1 MLVVTQIQPQIDN
14 VQMQIKIRPAKEEE
28 IEILLE
34 FEKAIIETERP
45 FDVTLKDEEI
55 HYYDLLELIRSP
67 EAEVVVAEIDGQL
80 VGSGYAQ
87 IRKAD
92 LFLKHTHFA
101 YLGFMYVRPAFR
113 GKGINQSLLEAL
125 ISWAKAKGISEIRLE
140 VYDENIVA
148 KNAYLKA
155 GFKPIILTM
164 RRSI

>member
-1 MLVVTQIQPQIDN
+1 ME
-14 VQMQIKIRPAKEEE
+14 IKIRPAKEEE

-34 FEKAIIETERP
+34 FEKGIVDTERP
-45 FDVTLKDEEI
+45 FDITLKDGEI

-67 EAEVVVAEIDGQL
+67 ESEVVVAEIDGEL

-101 YLGFMYVRPAFR
+101 YLGFMYVTPSFR
-113 GKGINQSLLEAL
+113 GKGINQLLLEAL
-125 ISWAKAKGISEIRLE
+125 ITWAKAKGISEIRLD

>member
-1 MLVVTQIQPQIDN
+1 ME
-14 VQMQIKIRPAKEEE
+14 IKIRPAKEEE

-34 FEKAIIETERP
+34 FEKGIVDTERP
-45 FDVTLKDEEI
+45 FDITLKDGEI

-67 EAEVVVAEIDGQL
+67 ESEVVVAEIDGEL

-92 LFLKHTHFA
+92 IFLKHTHFA
-101 YLGFMYVRPAFR
+101 YLGFMYVRPSFR
-113 GKGINQSLLEAL
+113 GKGVNQLLLEAL
-125 ISWAKAKGISEIRLE
+125 ITWAKAKGISEIRLD

>member
-1 MLVVTQIQPQIDN
+1 MMTIITRLATPSDIDT
-14 VQMQIKIRPAKEEE
+14 
-28 IEILLE
+28 LLA
-34 FEKAIIETERP
+34 FEKGIIAAERP
-45 FDVTLKDEEI
+45 YDTTLREGEI

-67 EAEVVVAEIDGQL
+67 GSEVMVAETNGQL

-92 LFLKHTHFA
+92 PFLKHTHFA
-101 YLGFMYVRPAFR
+101 YLGFMYVKPAFR

-125 ISWAKAKGISEIRLE
+125 LSWAKAKGISEIRLD

-164 RRSI
+164 RRRI

>member
-1 MLVVTQIQPQIDN
+1 ME
-14 VQMQIKIRPAKEEE
+14 IKIRPAKEED

-34 FEKAIIETERP
+34 FEKGIVDTERP
-45 FDVTLKDEEI
+45 FDITLKEGEI

-67 EAEVVVAEIDGQL
+67 ESEVAVADINGQL

-101 YLGFMYVRPAFR
+101 YLGFMYVRPSFR
-113 GKGINQSLLEAL
+113 GKGINQLLLEAL
-125 ISWAKAKGISEIRLE
+125 ITWAKAKGIYEIRLD

-155 GFKPIILTM
+155 GFKPIMLTM

>member
-1 MLVVTQIQPQIDN
+1 ME
-14 VQMQIKIRPAKEEE
+14 IKIRPAKEEE

-34 FEKAIIETERP
+34 FEKGIIEAERP
-45 FDVTLKDEEI
+45 FDSTLKDEDI
-55 HYYDLLELIRSP
+55 HFYDLLGLVRST
-67 EAEVVVAEIDGQL
+67 ESEVVVAEIDGQL

-101 YLGFMYVRPAFR
+101 YLGFMYVKPAFR
-113 GKGINQSLLEAL
+113 GIGINQSLLEAL
-125 ISWAKAKGISEIRLE
+125 ISWVKAKGISEIRLD

-155 GFKPIILTM
+155 GFKPIMLTM

>member
-1 MLVVTQIQPQIDN
+1 MEIN
-14 VQMQIKIRPAKEEE
+14 IRPAKEEE

-34 FEKAIIETERP
+34 FEIGIVDTERP
-45 FDVTLKDEEI
+45 FDITLKDGEI

-67 EAEVVVAEIDGQL
+67 ESEVVVAEIDGEL

-101 YLGFMYVRPAFR
+101 YLGFMYVTPSFR
-113 GKGINQSLLEAL
+113 GKGINQLLLEAL
-125 ISWAKAKGISEIRLE
+125 ITWAKAKGISEIRLD

-155 GFKPIILTM
+155 GFKPIMLTM

>member
-1 MLVVTQIQPQIDN
+1 M
-14 VQMQIKIRPAKEEE
+14 
-28 IEILLE
+28 LE
-34 FEKAIIETERP
+34 FEKGIVDTERP
-45 FDVTLKDEEI
+45 FDITLKDGEI

-67 EAEVVVAEIDGQL
+67 ESEVVVAEIDGEL

-101 YLGFMYVRPAFR
+101 YLGFMYVTPSFR
-113 GKGINQSLLEAL
+113 GKGINQLLLEAL
-125 ISWAKAKGISEIRLE
+125 ITWAKAKGISEIRLD

>member
-1 MLVVTQIQPQIDN
+1 ME
-14 VQMQIKIRPAKEEE
+14 IKIRPAKEEE
-28 IEILLE
+28 IEILLD
-34 FEKAIIETERP
+34 FEKGIIETERP
-45 FDVTLKDEEI
+45 FDITLKDGEI

-67 EAEVVVAEIDGQL
+67 ESEVVVAEVDGQL

-87 IRKAD
+87 IRKAE
-92 LFLKHTHFA
+92 LFVKHTHFA

-125 ISWAKAKGISEIRLE
+125 IGWSKTKGISEIRLD

-155 GFKPIILTM
+155 GFKPIMLTM

>member
-1 MLVVTQIQPQIDN
+1 ME
-14 VQMQIKIRPAKEEE
+14 IKIRPAKEEE
-28 IEILLE
+28 IKTLLE

-45 FDVTLKDEEI
+45 FDSTFKDEEI

-67 EAEVVVAEIDGQL
+67 GSEVMVAEINGQL

-92 LFLKHTHFA
+92 PFLKHTHFG
-101 YLGFMYVRPAFR
+101 YLGFMYVKPAFR

-125 ISWAKAKGISEIRLE
+125 LSWAKAKGISEIRLD

-148 KNAYLKA
+148 KNAYLKS
-155 GFKPIILTM
+155 GFRPILVTM
-164 RRSI
+164 RRRI

>member
-1 MLVVTQIQPQIDN
+1 ME
-14 VQMQIKIRPAKEEE
+14 IKIRPAKEEE

-34 FEKAIIETERP
+34 FEKGIVDTERP
-45 FDVTLKDEEI
+45 FDITLKDGEI

-67 EAEVVVAEIDGQL
+67 ESEVVVAEIDGEL

-92 LFLKHTHFA
+92 IFLKHTHFA
-101 YLGFMYVRPAFR
+101 YLGFMYVRPSFR
-113 GKGINQSLLEAL
+113 GKGVNQLLLEAL
-125 ISWAKAKGISEIRLE
+125 ITWAKAKGISEIRLD

-155 GFKPIILTM
+155 GFKPIMLTM

>member
-1 MLVVTQIQPQIDN
+1 ME
-14 VQMQIKIRPAKEEE
+14 IKIRPAKEED

-34 FEKAIIETERP
+34 FEEGIIETERP
-45 FDVTLKDEEI
+45 FDITLKDGEI
-55 HYYDLLELIRSP
+55 HYYDLLELVRSP
-67 EAEVVVAEIDGQL
+67 ESEVVVAEIDGQL

-92 LFLKHTHFA
+92 LFLKHAHFA
-101 YLGFMYVRPAFR
+101 YLGFMYVKPVFR

-125 ISWAKAKGISEIRLE
+125 INWVKAKGISEIRLD
-140 VYDENIVA
+140 VYYENIVA

-164 RRSI
+164 RRGI

>member
-1 MLVVTQIQPQIDN
+1 ME
-14 VQMQIKIRPAKEEE
+14 IKIRPAKEEE

-34 FEKAIIETERP
+34 FEKGIVDTERP
-45 FDVTLKDEEI
+45 FDITLKDGEI

-67 EAEVVVAEIDGQL
+67 ESEVVVAEMDGQV

-101 YLGFMYVRPAFR
+101 YLGFMYLMPAFR
-113 GKGINQSLLEAL
+113 GKGVNQLLLEAL
-125 ISWAKAKGISEIRLE
+125 ITWAKAKGISEIRLD

-155 GFKPIILTM
+155 GFKPIMLTM

>member
-1 MLVVTQIQPQIDN
+1 ME
-14 VQMQIKIRPAKEEE
+14 IKIRPAKEEE

-34 FEKAIIETERP
+34 FEKGIVDTERP
-45 FDVTLKDEEI
+45 FDITLKEGEI

-67 EAEVVVAEIDGQL
+67 ESEVAVADINGQL

-101 YLGFMYVRPAFR
+101 YLGFMYVMPSFR
-113 GKGINQSLLEAL
+113 GKGINQLLLEAL
-125 ISWAKAKGISEIRLE
+125 ISWAKAKGISEIRLD

-155 GFKPIILTM
+155 GFKPIMLTM